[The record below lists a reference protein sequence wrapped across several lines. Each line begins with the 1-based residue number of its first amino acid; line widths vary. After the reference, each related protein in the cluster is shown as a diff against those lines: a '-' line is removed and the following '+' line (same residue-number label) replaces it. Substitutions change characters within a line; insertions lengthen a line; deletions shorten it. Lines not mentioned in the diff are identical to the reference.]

1 MAYFWEPNRWE
12 QSRWLGGFDRVAR
25 GYRGGGET
33 DCGRIVSVS
42 DLRVDAVQAKLASLE
57 VADGRPLTLALFP
70 GSRWFH
76 LKCVLGP
83 FLKVVDDLME
93 RLPNLKVLLAAS
105 PFVSRERL
113 SLAASSPL
121 DLGISY
127 TTAGLQGDH
136 LVTSRGSTV
145 EVVWADPYRVMAECH
160 CALSLPGSNTAE
172 LAIAGKPTVV
182 PLTSRVPVGG
192 SGLLGLLDRLPGP
205 EPFKRYLRERKRK
218 RLSLVALPNQLANR
232 VIMPEFLVRDDLQ
245 DLSDFL
251 FDLLMDGRRQKA
263 IGQEARDVMGPSGG
277 ALELVSRLMEI
288 VPS

>member
-1 MAYFWEPNRWE
+1 
-12 QSRWLGGFDRVAR
+12 
-25 GYRGGGET
+25 
-33 DCGRIVSVS
+33 
-42 DLRVDAVQAKLASLE
+42 
-57 VADGRPLTLALFP
+57 
-70 GSRWFH
+70 
-76 LKCVLGP
+76 
-83 FLKVVDDLME
+83 
-93 RLPNLKVLLAAS
+93 
-105 PFVSRERL
+105 
-113 SLAASSPL
+113 
-121 DLGISY
+121 
-127 TTAGLQGDH
+127 
-136 LVTSRGSTV
+136 
-145 EVVWADPYRVMAECH
+145 MAECH